1 MAGSAS
7 PGTRWAGQ
15 VALVACTAAC
25 GGSVTGDP
33 AGRTGAGGDNLSAP
47 TADGGRGGD
56 GSGGGVAYLPCTG
69 GDTSGGCIPET
80 LTASAFGD
88 GAVSLTEAEY
98 DEIWKSMC
106 AEKRVVLPRTPAS
119 LMIVLDASATMDAAA
134 NGTGE
139 ASKWAVTRD
148 ALKAMIASLPDSA
161 RAGLLGYPNRVVS
174 GVPGG
179 HEECVALD
187 AMVPVQAL
195 GSGDWRTELDDGL
208 DAIQT
213 EACTPTHDA
222 YVAAVDAYPAASS
235 PAGERLVLLI
245 TDGVPTL
252 SLGCAPGECAVGD
265 GYEQAVIDEIERTR
279 TALGI
284 ETLVLGLPGS
294 EAAYES
300 LDNRWW
306 LSMAAEAGGTPA
318 LNCSHDDVP
327 YCHLDTVDGASFPA
341 ALAGALTSVADRVRG
356 CAFALPPPVEGSDI
370 DPNAMLLAVETGEA
384 ELIQVQRSDDP
395 ACTDGWYLDGG
406 AGQARLCTRSC
417 ALVASDPAAIV
428 RLLAG
433 CSDMIIR

>member
-1 MAGSAS
+1 MAGRAS

-25 GGSVTGDP
+25 GGSVMGDP
-33 AGRTGAGGDNLSAP
+33 AGRTGAGGDEPSAP
-47 TADGGRGGD
+47 TTDGGSGVG
-56 GSGGGVAYLPCTG
+56 GSGGDVEYLPCTG
-69 GDTSGGCIPET
+69 GETSGGCIPET

-98 DEIWKSMC
+98 DETWKSMC
-106 AEKRVVLPRTPAS
+106 AEKRVVLPGTPAS

-148 ALKAMIASLPDSA
+148 ALKAMLASLPDSA
-161 RAGLLGYPNRVVS
+161 AVGLLGYPNRVVS

-195 GSGDWRTELDDGL
+195 GSGDWRAELDDGL

-235 PAGERLVLLI
+235 PTSERFVLLI

-252 SLGCAPGECAVGD
+252 SLGCAPGECGVGD
-265 GYEQAVIDEIERTR
+265 GYEQAVIDEIEWTR

-284 ETLVLGLPGS
+284 QTLVLGLPGS
-294 EAAYES
+294 EEAYET

-318 LNCSHDDVP
+318 LNCSHDEVP
-327 YCHLDTVDGASFPA
+327 YCHLDTVA
-341 ALAGALTSVADRVRG
+341 
-356 CAFALPPPVEGSDI
+356 
-370 DPNAMLLAVETGEA
+370 
-384 ELIQVQRSDDP
+384 
-395 ACTDGWYLDGG
+395 
-406 AGQARLCTRSC
+406 
-417 ALVASDPAAIV
+417 
-428 RLLAG
+428 
-433 CSDMIIR
+433 